1 VKLSRLLGIALTAVI
16 VLGACSGA
24 SSTAAPVQTPAPVP
38 ATAVTVPT
46 TAPTAV
52 PVATPAAATVAASLA
67 ASSEP
72 SSAATPASSAA
83 VDASKLTGAA
93 LLLTQKRG
101 DRGVVDA
108 LVEGFLNGTSQLGY
122 QKKQVVE
129 LTDPATYEQTV
140 GQVAASGVSIIVA
153 TFPPMIDA
161 IKAVAPQYPNVN
173 FVIVDAQLG
182 QTFPNVQELF
192 FFENESSYLAGIAA
206 GLMTKSNR
214 IGFIGGDDVD
224 VINRYLV
231 GYYEG
236 AHASNPNVKV
246 CWTYAKSFEDPAKG
260 KELALSMISDG
271 ADVLHAATAG
281 TQLGIYEATES
292 KGIPLISADV
302 DVRPLAPKTGLFSTG
317 PRFDQA
323 VVLPLEQNAT
333 DSFKAGFQQYGL
345 ASGLVGATGFSAL
358 VPLDVATKVK
368 EAEAAIAAGTIKVD
382 DDKKLKDFSNC
393 S

>member
-1 VKLSRLLGIALTAVI
+1 MKLPKLLAISVMVTIILA
-16 VLGACSGA
+16 ACSSGASPSAVSPSAAATIPSSTAPSA
-24 SSTAAPVQTPAPVP
+24 SSTAIDQT
-38 ATAVTVPT
+38 
-46 TAPTAV
+46 
-52 PVATPAAATVAASLA
+52 
-67 ASSEP
+67 
-72 SSAATPASSAA
+72 
-83 VDASKLTGAA
+83 KLTGAA

-101 DRGVVDA
+101 DRGVIDA
-108 LVEGFLNGTSQLGY
+108 LVEGFLNGTSGLGY
-122 QKKQVVE
+122 KKKQVVE

-140 GQVAASGVSIIVA
+140 RQVAESGVSIIIA
-153 TFPPMIDA
+153 TFPPMIDT
-161 IKAVAPQYPNVN
+161 IKALAPQYPKIN
-173 FVIVDAQLG
+173 FVIIDAQLG

-192 FFENESSYLAGIAA
+192 FLENESSYLAGIAA
-206 GLMTKSNR
+206 GLMTKTNK

-236 AHASNPNVKV
+236 AHASNPAVKV

-271 ADVLHAATAG
+271 VDVLHAATAG
-281 TQLGIYEATES
+281 TQLGIYEATEA
-292 KGIPLISADV
+292 KGILLVSADV
-302 DVRPLAPKTGLFSTG
+302 DVRPLAPKSGLFATG

-323 VVLPLEQNAT
+323 VVLPLQQNAT
-333 DSFKAGFQQYGL
+333 GTFKAGFQQYGL

-382 DDKKLKDFSNC
+382 GDKKLKDFTNC

>member
-1 VKLSRLLGIALTAVI
+1 MSPRKWLAFPAMAAIILS
-16 VLGACSGA
+16 ACS
-24 SSTAAPVQTPAPVP
+24 AAT
-38 ATAVTVPT
+38 PT
-46 TAPTAV
+46 TAPAATAA
-52 PVATPAAATVAASLA
+52 PPAATAATIA
-67 ASSEP
+67 
-72 SSAATPASSAA
+72 SAAPSTAPAPGGSAA
-83 VDASKLTGAA
+83 IDQTKLTGAA

-122 QKKQVVE
+122 KQKQVVE
-129 LTDPATYEQTV
+129 LTDPATYQQTV
-140 GQVAASGVSIIVA
+140 QQVAESGVSIIVA
-153 TFPPMIDA
+153 TFPPMIDS
-161 IKAVAPQYPNVN
+161 IKAVAPQYPKVN

-206 GLMTKSNR
+206 GLMTKANK

-236 AHASNPNVKV
+236 AHASNSSVKV
-246 CWTYAKSFEDPAKG
+246 CWSYAKSFEDPAKG
-260 KELALSMISDG
+260 KELALAMIADG

-292 KGIPLISADV
+292 KGVPLISADV
-302 DVRPLAPKTGLFSTG
+302 DVRPLAPKSGLFSTG

-333 DSFKAGFQQYGL
+333 GTFKSGFQQYGL

-358 VPLDVATKVK
+358 VPLAVATKVK
-368 EAEAAIAAGTIKVD
+368 EAEAAVAAGTIKVD
-382 DDKKLKDFSNC
+382 DDKKLKSLTNC

>member
-1 VKLSRLLGIALTAVI
+1 MRLPKSVSFAMAALLAVS
-16 VLGACSGA
+16 ACSG
-24 SSTAAPVQTPAPVP
+24 
-38 ATAVTVPT
+38 
-46 TAPTAV
+46 
-52 PVATPAAATVAASLA
+52 TPAASGPSNAAPSVAPSIASAAASP
-67 ASSEP
+67 ASSSP
-72 SSAATPASSAA
+72 ASAGASAATSPAPSASASAA
-83 VDASKLTGAA
+83 ASPAGSAATDPAKLAGAA

-122 QKKQVVE
+122 KDKQVVE
-129 LTDPATYEQTV
+129 LTDPASYEQTV
-140 GQVAASGVSIIVA
+140 RQVAESGVSIIVA

-161 IKAVAPQYPNVN
+161 IKAIAPQYPNVN
-173 FVIVDAQLG
+173 FVIIDAQLG
-182 QTFPNVQELF
+182 ATFPNVQELF

-206 GLMTKSNR
+206 GLVTKTNK

-236 AHASNPNVKV
+236 AHASNPSVKV
-246 CWTYAKSFEDPAKG
+246 CWAYAKSFEDPAKG
-260 KELALSMISDG
+260 KELALSLIADG
-271 ADVLHAATAG
+271 VDVLHAATAG

-292 KGIPLISADV
+292 KSIPFVSADV
-302 DVRPLAPKTGLFSTG
+302 DVRPLAPKSGLFSTG

-323 VVLPLEQNAT
+323 VVLPLQQNAT
-333 DSFKAGFQQYGL
+333 NTFKSGFQQYGL

-358 VPLDVATKVK
+358 VPLDIAAKVK
-368 EAEAAIAAGTIKVD
+368 EAEAGVASGAVTVD
-382 DDKKLKDFSNC
+382 DDKKLASLTNC